1 VSWQKENGGAP
12 SVYVVSRGDTLG
24 EIAERFN
31 VPLAQLKIA
40 NHLDSN
46 TIHIGQELTIPNGM
60 MSTLDIT
67 FVEHTI
73 ARGET
78 LSGIAENYRIPLDRI
93 RDTNQLNSDTIRVGQ
108 KLKIPSW

>member
-1 VSWQKENGGAP
+1 
-12 SVYVVSRGDTLG
+12 
-24 EIAERFN
+24 
-31 VPLAQLKIA
+31 
-40 NHLDSN
+40 
-46 TIHIGQELTIPNGM
+46 M